1 MRSFRRIVSDYLT
14 DTSVSFQDRSFIVFS
29 NLVLIA
35 LYAAIPFGI
44 IMREPLSA
52 TVSTIVGAIAFS
64 AYVYYVFKTNRIAR
78 AKIVLSVVV
87 VVMFLP
93 AMFFSNGGALGGA
106 PIWLLLGTIYI
117 GLILEGRL
125 RIVMLIVNAVI
136 LVTCWIIGYLFPEV
150 VTEYTRGQNYFDAFA
165 GLLIVGAI
173 VYTLIIFYIR
183 LFRREEKEK
192 NIHRLFEQTATA
204 LANAI
209 DAKDQY
215 THGHSTRVAEY
226 SRKIAEH
233 YGKSP
238 AECDEIYQ
246 IALLHDVGK
255 IGIDESII
263 NKDGKLTDEEY
274 ATIKQHP
281 VLGAQILKSITEY
294 PNLIIGAKYHHER
307 YDGKG
312 YPDRLKGDDIPEIAR
327 IISVA
332 DAYDAMTSKRS
343 YRAPIPQQTVREEIV
358 KGSGTQFDPK
368 FAKIMQHLIDL
379 DSEYEM
385 KEKIGV
391 QELAGK
397 NELYC
402 DEFRDDISE
411 GFLLGPAPTIK
422 HIALKSSAIN
432 FKDGDA
438 SPAMI
443 LFDSLDGRYHDN
455 PIDMKNLNYFEYAT
469 LRFDGRYECEG
480 ARRITVSTSASDRE
494 NVEEGK
500 KRSTKYYIDAVKV
513 KDHIQIKIDDSKTV
527 VTITIALPD
536 SARYAYI
543 GLTGDNCKI
552 YDLEISTEEEYVADD
567 YIPRIAEEI
576 SFIKNWPVGDV
587 PNIQMDGYRTDA
599 TEGIPVR
606 DGMQLIFHTMSL
618 PTARLIWHTAY
629 IDLFYSADKKTSGED
644 YREYALI
651 RLDGENWEAVGVAEN
666 KMNVNMRED
675 FKGWDE
681 WKKANKEGFDCT
693 VSFKRDG
700 NKIVTTTDNFGIGLI
715 ITTTILDDAE
725 DVYVSLS
732 GDQVALTNI
741 RIITPTFSI

>member
-1 MRSFRRIVSDYLT
+1 
-14 DTSVSFQDRSFIVFS
+14 
-29 NLVLIA
+29 
-35 LYAAIPFGI
+35 
-44 IMREPLSA
+44 
-52 TVSTIVGAIAFS
+52 
-64 AYVYYVFKTNRIAR
+64 
-78 AKIVLSVVV
+78 
-87 VVMFLP
+87 
-93 AMFFSNGGALGGA
+93 MFFSNGGALGGA

-411 GFLLGPAPTIK
+411 GILLGPAPTIK

-480 ARRITVSTSASDRE
+480 ARRITVSTSSSDRE
-494 NVEEGK
+494 NVEEVK

-527 VTITIALPD
+527 VTMTIALPD

-666 KMNVNMRED
+666 KMNVNMRD
-675 FKGWDE
+675 NFKGWDE
-681 WKKANKEGFDCT
+681 WKKANKKGFDCT

-700 NKIVTTTDNFGIGLI
+700 NKIVTTTDNFGIGLN